1 MENLI
6 MLRRSFLTLCAS
18 LLVVSSM
25 TAQAE
30 LPADFKTKADN
41 MMPNMNKWAADPA
54 VIAAAKA
61 GATTAGMSNAKW
73 SDLAEGDAV
82 VTGLS
87 NSALSKQLATY
98 QKSGVG
104 KLIVRDKEGNLV
116 AFAMGAEKPFLYNI
130 ANRPNFKAAL
140 AGADFVADKV
150 APDPS
155 SQKAS
160 VQIAV
165 PIKDGGAIVGVLQAS
180 LE

>member
-1 MENLI
+1 

-25 TAQAE
+25 SAQAE
-30 LPADFKTKADN
+30 LPADFKAKADA
-41 MMPNMNKWAADPA
+41 MMPNMTKWAADAA
-54 VIAAAKA
+54 VVGAAKA
-61 GATTAGMSNAKW
+61 GTGIAGMTNAKW
-73 SDLAEGDAV
+73 SDLADGDAAI
-82 VTGLS
+82 TGAS
-87 NSALSKQLATY
+87 SSGLSKQLATY

-104 KLIVRDKEGNLV
+104 KLIVRDKDGNLV
-116 AFAMGAEKPFLYNI
+116 AFAAGGEKPFLYNI
-130 ANRPNFKAAL
+130 ANRPNFKAAI

-155 SQKAS
+155 SQKPS

-165 PIKDGGAIVGVLQAS
+165 PIKDGGTVVGVLQAS